1 MLYIVA
7 TPIGNLSDITLRAL
21 ETLKKADLVL
31 CEDTRITSKLLFKY
45 KIETPLDSYH
55 HKSSENKVRKIIE
68 KIKEGKTV
76 AMVCDGGTPGISD
89 PAGKLVERALKEV
102 PRAKITPIPGP
113 CAAITA
119 ASICGFP
126 MEKFVFMGFPPQK
139 KKRKKFFEKLL
150 SSDFPVIFYES
161 PHRILKT
168 MEEISEMEEREVF
181 ILREATKL
189 YEKTYRGSIKG
200 VLKEIKKERIRGEF
214 TVILKNG

>member
-7 TPIGNLSDITLRAL
+7 TPIGNLSDITFRAL
-21 ETLKKADLVL
+21 ETLKKADLIL
-31 CEDTRITSKLLFKY
+31 CEDTRVTSKLLFKY
-45 KIETPLDSYH
+45 KIEVPLDSYH
-55 HKSSENKVRKIIE
+55 HKSGENKVRRIID
-68 KIKEGKTV
+68 KIKKGENI

-89 PAGKLVERALKEV
+89 PGGRLVERVLKEV
-102 PRAKITPIPGP
+102 PRVKVTPIPGP

-139 KKRKKFFEKLL
+139 KKRKRFFEKVL
-150 SSDFPVIFYES
+150 SSSSPVIFYES
-161 PHRILKT
+161 PHRIIKT
-168 MEEISEMEEREVF
+168 LEEISEMEEREIF

-189 YEKTYRGSIKG
+189 YERTYRGSIKE
-200 VLKEIKKERIRGEF
+200 VLKEIEKEKIKGEF